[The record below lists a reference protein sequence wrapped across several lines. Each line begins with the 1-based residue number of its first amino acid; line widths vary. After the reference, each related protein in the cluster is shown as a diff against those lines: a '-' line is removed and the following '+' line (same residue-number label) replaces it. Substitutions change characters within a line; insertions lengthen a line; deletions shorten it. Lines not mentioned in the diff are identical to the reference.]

1 MATELLVVR
10 HGETEWNAT
19 GRIQGHL
26 DVGLNERGRLQA
38 EAVAERL
45 AGEIFSALYSSDL
58 KRSIETAEAI
68 GATAGHQVIPDA
80 QLREWDLGV
89 LAGLM
94 RIEAET
100 QFPEAYR
107 IYAEGIVGAVVQE
120 GESIRQRYE
129 RTTGRLEA
137 IAAAHIGMRV
147 VVVTHGGALD
157 DFYRQAKRMT
167 LEAEKDFEL
176 FNAGVNTFEI
186 ADGVWTLKQWGD
198 VRHLEAIGTMGN
210 WEGKDS

>member
-26 DVGLNERGRLQA
+26 DVGLNVRGRLQA

-45 AGEIFSALYSSDL
+45 AGETFSALYSSDL

-68 GATAGHQVIPDA
+68 GTTTGHQMILDA
-80 QLREWDLGV
+80 RLREWDLGV
-89 LAGLM
+89 LAGLI
-94 RIEAET
+94 RTEAEA

-107 IYAEGIVGAVVQE
+107 IYVEGIVDAVVQE
-120 GESIRQRYE
+120 GESIRKRYE
-129 RTTGRLEA
+129 RTTDGLES
-137 IAAAHIGMRV
+137 IAMAHNSERV

-157 DFYRQAKRMT
+157 DFYRQAKGMT

-198 VRHLEAIGTMGN
+198 VRHLEAIGTMGH